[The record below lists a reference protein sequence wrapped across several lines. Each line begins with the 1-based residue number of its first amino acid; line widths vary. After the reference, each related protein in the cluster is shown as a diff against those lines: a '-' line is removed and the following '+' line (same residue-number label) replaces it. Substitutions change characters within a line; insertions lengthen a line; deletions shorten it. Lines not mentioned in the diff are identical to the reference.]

1 MLDSLTTWHWLIL
14 AVVLLIFEALGTS
27 GFLIGIAAAAFLMA
41 GVVAMDI
48 VQAWQYQLLWF
59 SLMALVLTLL
69 YWKVFKGFNNRSAE
83 PLLNDR
89 AAQLI
94 GRRVVLEES
103 LIAGQGRIKVGDTL
117 WKASA
122 DTQLNAGTT
131 VEIYAS
137 EGMMLKIKSVD

>member
-122 DTQLNAGTT
+122 DTQLDAGTT

>member
-1 MLDSLTTWHWLIL
+1 MECPRIQHLSVSQRMW
-14 AVVLLIFEALGTS
+14 G
-27 GFLIGIAAAAFLMA
+27 
-41 GVVAMDI
+41 
-48 VQAWQYQLLWF
+48 
-59 SLMALVLTLL
+59 
-69 YWKVFKGFNNRSAE
+69 SAE

-122 DTQLNAGTT
+122 DTQLDAGTT

>member
-41 GVVAMDI
+41 AAVAMDA

-59 SLMALVLTLL
+59 SLLALVLTLV

-122 DTQLNAGTT
+122 ETQLEAGTT
-131 VEIYAS
+131 VEVYGS
-137 EGMMLKIKSVD
+137 DGMMLKIKSVD